1 MARDAMKF
9 VIDPN
14 NRTVEVIDLHTVGD
28 ILLARKFVAGMLKKG
43 YTEVLGYDPKDVA
56 LKPKKR

>member
-1 MARDAMKF
+1 MAVRYVLAFQQGMKF

-14 NRTVEVIDLHTVGD
+14 NRTVEVIDIHTVGD

-43 YTEVLGYDPKDVA
+43 YTEVT
-56 LKPKKR
+56 KPKK

>member
-1 MARDAMKF
+1 MKF